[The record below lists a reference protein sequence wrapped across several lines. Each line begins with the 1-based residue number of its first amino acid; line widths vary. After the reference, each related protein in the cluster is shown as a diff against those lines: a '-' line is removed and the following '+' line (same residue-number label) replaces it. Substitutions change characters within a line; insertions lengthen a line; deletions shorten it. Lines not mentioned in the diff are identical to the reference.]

1 MLDENRPSA
10 PPSPLPAWKERPNW
24 YVTNGDAVIGP
35 VNTNLLLRGVFH
47 GRVREECYIAQ
58 HAWSNWREQTEVREI
73 AALQRCCEE
82 SQGTPHCDPIRTALR
97 APRVD
102 TEALDMIIDGE
113 ALVRQALKLAV
124 TATQAN
130 VGIVHRPRMPHVGLV
145 TSWAHGPGMGL
156 NLGEVVPWN
165 DDARVV
171 ASRDDAMLGDPEYD
185 VWARASARRLSS
197 GLQRVHGVAVVSV
210 RFGPLRGLIELG
222 RYDHQFRKSDLA
234 VLEDVQS
241 SVSLRL
247 GQLTD

>member
-1 MLDENRPSA
+1 MLDENRPSS

-24 YVTNGDAVIGP
+24 YVTNGDNVVGP
-35 VNTNLLLRGVFH
+35 VNTSLLLRGVFH

-73 AALQRCCEE
+73 AALNRCREE
-82 SQGTPHCDPIRTALR
+82 TDETVQADPIRQALR

-102 TEALDMIIDGE
+102 TEALDLIADGE

-130 VGIVHRPRMPHVGLV
+130 VGIVHRPRLPHIGLV
-145 TSWAHGPGMGL
+145 TSWAQGPGMGL
-156 NLGEVVPWN
+156 NLGEVVSWN
-165 DDARVV
+165 DDARIV
-171 ASRDDAMLGDPEYD
+171 ASKDDALLGDPEHD

-197 GLQRVHGVAVVSV
+197 GLQRVHGVAIVSV
-210 RFGPLRGLIELG
+210 RFGQLRGLIELG

-241 SVSLRL
+241 SVSIKL
-247 GQLTD
+247 GQLAD